1 MGITANSGPLVSFG
15 ITQTSTG
22 GTVYNNEERGPSLW
36 DLGQGTLDPRFYF
49 NYEPGSA
56 VGTKIY
62 GFFGQ
67 RAHVDYLPF
76 AASTNALA
84 AAQVPVAG
92 TAVTLVT
99 TGSTQGAFY
108 TTIVAPETGATT
120 GNLIAIDSTAAY
132 LTFGSGGTVAVWN
145 PAAGTG
151 RTINVVMNST
161 GRDTGAVT
169 VVGRDMYGIKM
180 TETIPFGS
188 TTVSSFAGLKAFKY
202 VQSVTPTTGSVFVS
216 TIIWVGFNDTFGLPL
231 VARYSGVDTSIR
243 LIATSSLVGQN
254 SSGPITVAATGTAT
268 STTGD
273 VRGTYASTTATNDTV
288 RLQISQNIT
297 AEMVNGVTA
306 TSYDAMFGVAQ
317 YSSV

>member
-1 MGITANSGPLVSFG
+1 MGITANSGPFVSFG
-15 ITQTSTG
+15 LTHNASG
-22 GTVYNNEERGPSLW
+22 GAAESNEERGPSLW
-36 DLGQGTLDPRFYF
+36 DLGQGTLDPRSYF

-62 GFFGQ
+62 GFFGN
-67 RAHVDYLPF
+67 RAAVDYQPF
-76 AASTNALA
+76 AASSNAIA
-84 AAQVPVAG
+84 AAQVPTAG
-92 TAVTLVT
+92 AAVTLTT

-108 TTIVAPETGATT
+108 TTIVAPETGSTT
-120 GNLIAIDSTAAY
+120 GSLVAIDSTAAY

-151 RTINVVMNST
+151 RTINVAMNST
-161 GRDTGAVT
+161 GRDVGGVT
-169 VVGRDMYGIKM
+169 VYGRDMYGIKM

-188 TTVSSFAGLKAFKY
+188 TTISSFAGLKAFKY
-202 VQSVTPTTGSVFVS
+202 VESVVPVASATFVS

-231 VARYSGVDTSIR
+231 AARYSGIDTSIR

-273 VRGTYASTTATNDTV
+273 VRGTYASTTTTNDTL

-297 AEMVNGVTA
+297 AAMVNDVTA
-306 TSYDAMFGVAQ
+306 SSFDVMFGVAQ